1 MPQVLKPFGAS
12 PPRSAVSVL
21 IVDDEESLRVALA
34 QAFQLEGYRVT
45 PAATAQEALE
55 AMRAA
60 PFEVVVTDLML
71 PDVDGIALME
81 RARLMQPGALVVL
94 MTGQGTIDSAV
105 KALKGGAY
113 DYILKPFKLDQ
124 LFNIVA
130 RGLEQQRLRQ
140 ENIQLSEI
148 NRRLYELDQ
157 IRSDLL
163 SAITHEFRTPLTIIH
178 GWVDLLLG
186 RHLGALA
193 PDQYESVAAVKQG
206 ALRLGRLIGNLLAY
220 VEFERGEIGLQDQE
234 IRLAELLHGV
244 VHSFET
250 EIKERGLTVTFD
262 VQGGM
267 PDLWLDPEKVGLLF
281 ANLIEN
287 GIKFNEP
294 HGQVRV
300 AARATPEA
308 LEVTIANTGTPIPAD
323 GVARIMQPF
332 IQGDMSMTRSVGG
345 LGLGLAVARA
355 IVDAYRGQ
363 IAIESGMGSGTTVR
377 VRLPLRASRPAPVAG
392 T

>member
-1 MPQVLKPFGAS
+1 MPQPRTSLGAS
-12 PPRSAVSVL
+12 PARSGIQVL
-21 IVDDEESLRVALA
+21 IVDDEENLREALT
-34 QAFQLEGYRVT
+34 QAFKLEGYRVT
-45 PAATAQEALE
+45 RAATAREALE

-71 PDVDGIALME
+71 PDLDGIALME

-113 DYILKPFKLDQ
+113 DYILKPFKLEE
-124 LFNIVA
+124 LFYIVA

-140 ENIQLSEI
+140 ENIQLNEI

-163 SAITHEFRTPLTIIH
+163 SAITHEFRTPLTIIN

-186 RHLGALA
+186 QHLGGLTG
-193 PDQYESVAAVKQG
+193 DQYDSVAAVKQG
-206 ALRLGRLIGNLLAY
+206 AQRLGRLIGNLLAY
-220 VEFERGEIGLQDQE
+220 VELERGEINLQDQE
-234 IRLAELLHGV
+234 VHLPELLQAV
-244 VHSFET
+244 IQPFEP
-250 EIKERGLTVTFD
+250 EIKERGLTVSFD
-262 VQGGM
+262 LDAGM
-267 PDLWLDPEKVGLLF
+267 PGLWLDPEKVGLLF
-281 ANLIEN
+281 ANLVEN
-287 GIKFNEP
+287 GIKFNER
-294 HGQVRV
+294 HGQLRL
-300 AARATPEA
+300 AARAASGT

-323 GVARIMQPF
+323 GIARLMQPF
-332 IQGDMSMTRSVGG
+332 IQGDMSMTRSAGG

-377 VRLPLRASRPAPVAG
+377 VRLPLRGSHPAPAAG
-392 T
+392 A